1 MDENKVEQEKINQP
15 ISPVKGLMMVVAVAL
30 VVVIYLS
37 ITHYLGISEF
47 WAGFLWLF
55 YWAGV
60 EQMSFDRIVDSI
72 IGSTAGLLTA
82 FLLHAFPQV
91 FGTTGLI
98 LALCLVVFLVYCL
111 VMGWAKK
118 LVNNATML
126 FLTVGTIPHLQ
137 ADGDFPQMFSALFVG
152 IVFFGGLLWLSGL
165 VGKKLSKRNR
175 L

>member
-1 MDENKVEQEKINQP
+1 MDESKMEQETITQP
-15 ISPVKGLMMVVAVAL
+15 VSPVKGLIIVVAVA
-30 VVVIYLS
+30 VVVAIYLA
-37 ITHYLGISEF
+37 ITHSMGISEF

-60 EQMSFDRIVDSI
+60 EQMSFDRIDDSI

-82 FLLHAFPQV
+82 FLLHAFPQIL
-91 FGTTGLI
+91 GTTGLI
-98 LALCLVVFLVYCL
+98 LALGLVVVLVYCL

-137 ADGDFPQMFSALFVG
+137 ANGDFPRMFSALIVG
-152 IVFFGGLLWLSGL
+152 IIFFGGLLWLGGL
-165 VGKKLSKRNR
+165 VGKKHSK
-175 L
+175 